1 MAEIHVNSLDHIL
14 AKDEERVKV
23 KKLNSAIQI
32 IRFYID
38 DYEFALDIMDVKEI
52 KEMDKIRNLPNSLPF
67 VKGLLNLRGDII
79 PILDL
84 KKKLELENL
93 SLQQIASLAEKQD
106 LNNNKEDSEKNI
118 EKKEDL
124 KNQEDQ
130 NLEDQNLQDE
140 KIEKNENPSIIIC
153 KVGSEN
159 FGIVVDRIVRVQY
172 LTQEEY
178 EPTPVL
184 FENIGKNFI
193 KGFAK
198 IDKKIIVILSIANL
212 FS

>member
-1 MAEIHVNSLDHIL
+1 MAEIHVKSLDHVI

-52 KEMDKIRNLPNSLPF
+52 KEMDKIRHLPNSLPF

-84 KKKLELENL
+84 KKKLEIENL
-93 SLQQIASLAEKQD
+93 TLQQIASLAEKQD

-118 EKKEDL
+118 EIKEDF
-124 KNQEDQ
+124 K
-130 NLEDQNLQDE
+130 NLEDQNLKEE

-172 LTQEEY
+172 LTQDEY

-212 FS
+212 FF

>member
-84 KKKLELENL
+84 KKKLEIENL
-93 SLQQIASLAEKQD
+93 TLQQIASLAEKQD

-118 EKKEDL
+118 EIKEDF
-124 KNQEDQ
+124 K
-130 NLEDQNLQDE
+130 NLEDQNLKEE

-172 LTQEEY
+172 LTQDEY

-212 FS
+212 FF

>member
-84 KKKLELENL
+84 KKKLEIENL
-93 SLQQIASLAEKQD
+93 TLQQIASLAEKQD

-118 EKKEDL
+118 EIKEDF
-124 KNQEDQ
+124 K
-130 NLEDQNLQDE
+130 NLEDQNLKEE

-172 LTQEEY
+172 LTQDEY

-198 IDKKIIVILSIANL
+198 IDKKIVVILSIANL
-212 FS
+212 FF

>member
-52 KEMDKIRNLPNSLPF
+52 KEMDKIRHLPNSLPF

-84 KKKLELENL
+84 KKKLEIENL
-93 SLQQIASLAEKQD
+93 TLQQIASLAEKQD

-118 EKKEDL
+118 EIKEDF
-124 KNQEDQ
+124 K
-130 NLEDQNLQDE
+130 NLEDQNLKEE

-172 LTQEEY
+172 LTQDEY

-212 FS
+212 FF